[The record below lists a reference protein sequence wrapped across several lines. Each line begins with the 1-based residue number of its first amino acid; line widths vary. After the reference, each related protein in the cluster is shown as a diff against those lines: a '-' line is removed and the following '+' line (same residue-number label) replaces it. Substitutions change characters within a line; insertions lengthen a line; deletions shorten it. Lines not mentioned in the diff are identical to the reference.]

1 MRENEKL
8 FGMLR
13 KESDFEMVF
22 REGRIIRNEKS
33 KVRAHFL
40 LLNKRKNRSLKIAV
54 SVSAKFG
61 NSVYRNRFKRIIK
74 ESLRLEI
81 KSLKELV
88 DNIKTELII
97 IFSPHKINQ
106 KSQKRIFLKEIRVNV
121 LDIITYICRE
131 LKQQNPA

>member
-1 MRENEKL
+1 
-8 FGMLR
+8 MLR

-81 KSLKELV
+81 NSLKELV

>member
-1 MRENEKL
+1 MKEKEKL
-8 FGMLR
+8 FGTLR
-13 KESDFEMVF
+13 KKDEFEMVF
-22 REGRIIRNEKS
+22 KKGRIVRKEKT

-40 LLNKRKNRSLKIAV
+40 LLESSESKTLKIAV

-131 LKQQNPA
+131 LKQQKLV

>member
-1 MRENEKL
+1 
-8 FGMLR
+8 MLR